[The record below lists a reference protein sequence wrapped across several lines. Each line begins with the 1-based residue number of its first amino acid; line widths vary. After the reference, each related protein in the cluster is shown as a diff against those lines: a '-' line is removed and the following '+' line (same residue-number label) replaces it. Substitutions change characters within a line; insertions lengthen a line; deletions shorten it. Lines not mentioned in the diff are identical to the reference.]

1 MGTATLRHT
10 SVRDTEGGE
19 RGLLKW
25 RRGLQLW
32 VRIPGL
38 EKSGRFSVPRGCRPG
53 FGRRIHPAG
62 AVQGLRAH
70 PSLPVPDRPATL
82 SGLASA
88 ARRIIEP
95 AAPRARGRRDWGVSA
110 GLGGSRASNPRRCV
124 WERPDQGIS
133 AVTSD

>member
-1 MGTATLRHT
+1 MRAIKMAPRPAAVGAYTRVGEIGAVFCTAPV
-10 SVRDTEGGE
+10 S
-19 RGLLKW
+19 
-25 RRGLQLW
+25 
-32 VRIPGL
+32 
-38 EKSGRFSVPRGCRPG
+38 PG

-82 SGLASA
+82 AGLQAQHGGLA
-88 ARRIIEP
+88 EP
-95 AAPRARGRRDWGVSA
+95 AAPRARGRRVWGVSA